1 MENCP
6 NIVCALISGIIG
18 SLVTVWLSFS
28 HEKEV
33 SRKVAKAVVI
43 SLLRE
48 VEVGMNQV
56 DQTKDGKRSSVGEL
70 PTKAWLSS
78 QNLLSD
84 RHVLDAIVRYGDDG
98 ELRDSR
104 IGTTFG
110 DERYEAYLAEE
121 LLSHLKNYY
130 CYIVPQFQSITPRH
144 FANPNQIAELYVGSV
159 NVQLTLQKI
168 LKGLSKRRFW

>member
-1 MENCP
+1 
-6 NIVCALISGIIG
+6 
-18 SLVTVWLSFS
+18 VWLSLR

-48 VEVGMNQV
+48 VEVGVKQV
-56 DQTKDGKRSSVGEL
+56 EQIKNGKNSFVGEL
-70 PTKAWLSS
+70 PTCAWRFL

-98 ELRDSR
+98 KLRDPR

-130 CYIVPQFQSITPRH
+130 CYIVPQFHSITPEH
-144 FANPNQIAELYVGSV
+144 FTNPIQIAEIYVGSV

-168 LKGLSKRRFW
+168 LNGLSKWRFW